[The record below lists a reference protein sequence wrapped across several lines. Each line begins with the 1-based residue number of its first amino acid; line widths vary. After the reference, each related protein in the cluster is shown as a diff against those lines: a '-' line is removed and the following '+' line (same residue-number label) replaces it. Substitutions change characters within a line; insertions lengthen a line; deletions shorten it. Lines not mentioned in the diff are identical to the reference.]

1 MRRLVLIANPSASGF
16 TGAGFRRVVETLGA
30 SFDVTAEWPDDATAS
45 RRCAARAAEDGVDV
59 VVAMG
64 GDGVAHHVANGLVG
78 STTSLGI
85 IPAGT
90 TNVLA
95 RIHQM
100 PSDPVKAAA
109 ALATAAPELVPAA
122 RIAAEGLEGVANYA
136 FFSVG
141 IGLDADVVAIADK
154 QPHSKLYFGP
164 LHYARTVAGR
174 VLGPYRT
181 KAPNLRVECGTD
193 RVDAVTV
200 VVQIHDRYSYFG
212 PLPLRLSRTPDT
224 DLTVAALKTIDLVTA
239 ADVIGRLA
247 TRRTIGNGTRVKV
260 WDDVDKLVVEAD
272 PPTLMQADG
281 ELLGEQRS
289 VEISPVPFA
298 LSVLTPE

>member
-1 MRRLVLIANPSASGF
+1 MRRLVLIANPSASAF
-16 TGAGFRRVVETLGA
+16 TGAGFRGVVTALGDA
-30 SFDVTAEWPDDATAS
+30 FDVTAEWPDDAAGS
-45 RRCAARAAEDGVDV
+45 RRSAAEAAADGVDV

-78 STTSLGI
+78 SATSLGI

-95 RIHQM
+95 RIHHM
-100 PSDPVKAAA
+100 PSDPIKAAK
-109 ALATAAPELVPAA
+109 ALTEAEPVLVPAA
-122 RIAAEGLEGVANYA
+122 RIAAEGHEGEVNYA
-136 FFSVG
+136 LFAVG
-141 IGLDADVVAIADK
+141 LGLDADVVAIAE
-154 QPHSKLYFGP
+154 QRPHSKLFFGP

-181 KAPNLRVECGTD
+181 KQANLRVECGGH

-200 VVQIHDRYSYFG
+200 VVQVHDRYSYFG
-212 PLPLRLSRTPDT
+212 PLPLRLSRTADT
-224 DLTVAALKTIDLVTA
+224 DLTVAAFTKVDLTTA
-239 ADVIGRLA
+239 GAVISRLA
-247 TRRTIGNGTRVKV
+247 TRRTIGNGKRVHV
-260 WDDVDKLVVEAD
+260 WDNVDKLIIESD

-281 ELLGEQRS
+281 ELLGKQTS

-298 LSVLTPE
+298 LSILTP